1 MKMTEDKKAEEPEE
15 QPTEEGEAL
24 ESKTASALIDKA
36 NKAAERLEEANKTLS
51 GLLEEQRLMKVEQ
64 TMGGQAKAGSQKK
77 TKEETDKDNARAM
90 LEGTGYETMFDEP
103 DPRKK

>member
-1 MKMTEDKKAEEPEE
+1 MADKEEKKIEEPEE
-15 QPTEEGEAL
+15 QPTEENAL

-36 NKAAERLEEANKTLS
+36 NKAAERLEEANKRLS
-51 GLLEEQRLMKVEQ
+51 GLLEEQRLMNVENV
-64 TMGGQAKAGSQKK
+64 MGGQAKAGSQKK

-103 DPRKK
+103 DPTKK